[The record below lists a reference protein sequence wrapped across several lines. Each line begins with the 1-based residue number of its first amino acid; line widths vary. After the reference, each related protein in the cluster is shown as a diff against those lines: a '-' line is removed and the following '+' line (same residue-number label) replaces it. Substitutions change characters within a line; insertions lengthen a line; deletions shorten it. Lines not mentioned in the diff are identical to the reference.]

1 MTEHFRHSKH
11 ITRGRRWTILRL
23 EAMARDGYKCRSCG
37 KPGRLEVDHILPVR
51 LAPDRAYDLANLQCL
66 CPACHTRKTRVE
78 CGHPE
83 KSPARSAWD
92 SAVAELATASKPNP
106 KHKGTPDA

>member
-1 MTEHFRHSKH
+1 MTDYFRHSKH
-11 ITRGRRWTILRL
+11 ITRGPRWRALRL
-23 EAMARDGYKCRSCG
+23 KVLARDGYKCQSCG
-37 KPGRLEVDHILPVR
+37 KAGRLEVDHVQPVR
-51 LAPDRAYDLANLQCL
+51 THPERAYDPENLKSL

-92 SAVAELATASKPNP
+92 SAVADLATASKPKPNT
-106 KHKGTPDA
+106 KG